1 MTHRHNNEREFEAF
15 LAGEESEL
23 ARLYR
28 RLPQSEPDA
37 KLDAA
42 VLALARA
49 AVEPQRIN
57 ALRHAN
63 QRHRR
68 PWWLVGLSS
77 AAGLVLAA
85 GVAWQLREGV
95 PHSPVDALRPTASSS
110 QPDRDVIPIAVLPE
124 APVPPPPPPA
134 PFEDAAVAAAPAAP
148 PAPAAD
154 SAAAGGAA
162 RARATPPPRKEIAA
176 AKGEALKK
184 DLKPAE
190 PPNPVTWESPVKRFT
205 QLPQNDNA
213 VANFSNES
221 EQAVF
226 RGLDSGVV
234 DRQQPPESFV
244 DRALRDNNSVER
256 KAALA
261 TGSRRD
267 EYGLAAGDDGRI
279 ANAEAARPAKRTG
292 TGAAATPAA
301 PAAAAPAVAAAAAA
315 ETAAAPATTA
325 TATPASQDKQKAEAE
340 ALAAAATTARP
351 AAKPAPGLFGESDRV
366 AVAGNDEQ
374 RRNAQTA
381 PAAASEDEL
390 RRNAQ
395 LTPPQWIGEIRALLK
410 QQRRQAALDNLA
422 RFKQKHPQ
430 FALPDDLRE
439 LR

>member
-42 VLALARA
+42 VLGLARA
-49 AVEPQRIN
+49 AVEPQRVN

-85 GVAWQLREGV
+85 GVAWQLRQGM
-95 PHSPVDALRPTASSS
+95 PQSPVDALRPSASSS
-110 QPDRDVIPIAVLPE
+110 QPDRDVVPIAVLPE

-134 PFEDAAVAAAPAAP
+134 PFEDVAATAAAPAPVVAAE
-148 PAPAAD
+148 APAA
-154 SAAAGGAA
+154 GAP
-162 RARATPPPRKEIAA
+162 RARATPPPLQREAA
-176 AKGEALKK
+176 ASKGEAQKK
-184 DLKPAE
+184 DIKPAE
-190 PPNPVTWESPVKRFT
+190 PPSPAAPALAAQPQSQEAAKLGDGRNEEASRFT
-205 QLPQNDNA
+205 A
-213 VANFSNES
+213 TSKES
-221 EQAVF
+221 
-226 RGLDSGVV
+226 DSA
-234 DRQQPPESFV
+234 RQQASDAFA
-244 DRALRDNNSVER
+244 DRGPRDHNSVER

-267 EYGLAAGDDGRI
+267 EYGLTSADDGRV
-279 ANAEAARPAKRTG
+279 ASREGVPPAKRASAEAPAAAG
-292 TGAAATPAA
+292 GAATMAAAPVAEVAATPA
-301 PAAAAPAVAAAAAA
+301 
-315 ETAAAPATTA
+315 TTTA
-325 TATPASQDKQKAEAE
+325 TAPAVQDKQKAEAE
-340 ALAAAATTARP
+340 ALASAATRSP
-351 AAKPAPGLFGESDRV
+351 
-366 AVAGNDEQ
+366 
-374 RRNAQTA
+374 A
-381 PAAASEDEL
+381 PAAAKPGLAYGNEETRATASDEEL
-390 RRNAQ
+390 RRNAE
-395 LTPPQWIGEIRALLK
+395 LTPELWIAEIRQLLK

-430 FALPDDLRE
+430 FALPADLRE

>member
-42 VLALARA
+42 VLGLARA
-49 AVEPQRIN
+49 AVEPQRVN

-85 GVAWQLREGV
+85 GVAWQLRQGM
-95 PHSPVDALRPTASSS
+95 PQSPVDALRPSASSS
-110 QPDRDVIPIAVLPE
+110 QPDRDVVPIAVLPE

-134 PFEDAAVAAAPAAP
+134 PFEDAAVTAAAPAPAVAAEAP
-148 PAPAAD
+148 
-154 SAAAGGAA
+154 AGGAP
-162 RARATPPPRKEIAA
+162 RARAMPPPVQREVAA
-176 AKGEALKK
+176 SKGEAQKK
-184 DLKPAE
+184 DIKPAE
-190 PPNPVTWESPVKRFT
+190 PPSPAAPALAAQPQSQEAAKLSDGRNEEASRFT
-205 QLPQNDNA
+205 A
-213 VANFSNES
+213 TSKES
-221 EQAVF
+221 
-226 RGLDSGVV
+226 DSA
-234 DRQQPPESFV
+234 RQQASDAFA
-244 DRALRDNNSVER
+244 DRGPRDHNSVER

-267 EYGLAAGDDGRI
+267 EYGLSAADDGHVASREG
-279 ANAEAARPAKRTG
+279 APLAKR
-292 TGAAATPAA
+292 ASAEA
-301 PAAAAPAVAAAAAA
+301 PAAAAAGSAA
-315 ETAAAPATTA
+315 TMAAAPVAEVAATPATTTA
-325 TATPASQDKQKAEAE
+325 TAPAVLDKQKAEAE
-340 ALAAAATTARP
+340 ALASAATRSP
-351 AAKPAPGLFGESDRV
+351 
-366 AVAGNDEQ
+366 
-374 RRNAQTA
+374 A
-381 PAAASEDEL
+381 PAAAPAAAKPFTYGNDETRATASDEEL
-390 RRNAQ
+390 RRNAE
-395 LTPPQWIGEIRALLK
+395 LAPELWIAEIRQLLK

-430 FALPDDLRE
+430 FALPADLRE